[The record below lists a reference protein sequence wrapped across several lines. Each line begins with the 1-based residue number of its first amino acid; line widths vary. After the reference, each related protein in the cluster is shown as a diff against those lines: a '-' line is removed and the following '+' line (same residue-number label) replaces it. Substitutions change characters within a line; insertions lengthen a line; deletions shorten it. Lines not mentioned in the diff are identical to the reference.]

1 MSHAEW
7 LALNGGKLL
16 GTNVKPPETPE
27 EIAAWIAERKKKF
40 PSAARRAEAE
50 KEDAE
55 RKERWAK
62 MAGEKKEA
70 ELRERE
76 KQLEARERQLKEKE
90 ESLKRKREE
99 GDDGNED
106 RELEDGEDEDD
117 DGPPEEASAK
127 ERTVVRD
134 DRKTGEAQQKK
145 KRKACRNW
153 EKTGECGRGEA
164 CSFWHD
170 EKKKGKGRDKKEKTQ
185 QKPKEEVKRVSLYQR
200 VSSLFSFLYYLE
212 HSVFFLNTQRWENKP
227 VNLGISV
234 WDLS

>member
-1 MSHAEW
+1 
-7 LALNGGKLL
+7 
-16 GTNVKPPETPE
+16 
-27 EIAAWIAERKKKF
+27 
-40 PSAARRAEAE
+40 
-50 KEDAE
+50 
-55 RKERWAK
+55 

-99 GDDGNED
+99 ADDGNED

-117 DGPPEEASAK
+117 DEPPEEASAK

-134 DRKTGEAQQKK
+134 DRKAGEAQQKK
-145 KRKACRNW
+145 KRKACRSW

-170 EKKKGKGRDKKEKTQ
+170 EKKKGKGRDKREKTQ
-185 QKPKEEVKRVSLYQR
+185 QKPKEEVNRVSLYQR
-200 VSSLFSFLYYLE
+200 VSSLFLYFIIL
-212 HSVFFLNTQRWENKP
+212 SLRFLNTQRWENKP
-227 VNLGISV
+227 VNLGISGI
-234 WDLS
+234 